1 MQPVQRR
8 LQPPIGWSLLSRSC
22 VCFGFQ
28 SVRRAADEIIRGGIL
43 EAKTPERKKG
53 PTCATYLHAL
63 RPREN
68 CAISQN
74 IVRIAEVDVEPPSPG
89 TISSKWKVNV
99 GTVHNHMPTWQGQKN
114 KTGVGGCFSNI
125 HDATTH

>member
-1 MQPVQRR
+1 MQTVQRR

-28 SVRRAADEIIRGGIL
+28 SVRSVADEIIRGGIL

-53 PTCATYLHAL
+53 PTSATYLHAL

-74 IVRIAEVDVEPPSPG
+74 IVRIAEVDVEPPPPA
-89 TISSKWKVNV
+89 TISKLKVDV
-99 GTVHNHMPTWQGQKN
+99 GAVHNHIPTWQGQKN
-114 KTGVGGCFSNI
+114 QTDIGGNFLNI
-125 HDATTH
+125 NEATTH